1 MTQGTELERGAP
13 RLGRGGGEAEE
24 PRWGV
29 GSSLEEDEVLDD
41 DVNHENG
48 DDVPGTWE
56 RGSRLGSEFPAHPH
70 NTPASKHQ
78 TPHFADGVTE
88 SSGSAY
94 PAKTPPSTPPGVSPT
109 LGTAVQ
115 VDEGPV
121 VQGEHGEERED
132 GRENAP
138 EALGVGVT
146 EQSPEDHREEDR
158 LFRAKAGSQGP
169 NRSGC
174 HKPAHRSTS
183 GSHPSPHGPGYR
195 DR

>member
-13 RLGRGGGEAEE
+13 RLGRGGGEAGE

-56 RGSRLGSEFPAHPH
+56 RGGRLGSEFPAHPH

-88 SSGSAY
+88 PSGSAY
-94 PAKTPPSTPPGVSPT
+94 PAKTPPSTPPPPRPGG
-109 LGTAVQ
+109 L
-115 VDEGPV
+115 
-121 VQGEHGEERED
+121 
-132 GRENAP
+132 
-138 EALGVGVT
+138 
-146 EQSPEDHREEDR
+146 
-158 LFRAKAGSQGP
+158 
-169 NRSGC
+169 
-174 HKPAHRSTS
+174 
-183 GSHPSPHGPGYR
+183 SHPGRGCPGR
-195 DR
+195 